1 MGKTKEEKQDETFM
15 VKVATFIVDR
25 RNLFFLLFIL
35 MILFSIV
42 SMNWVKVEN
51 ELSTKIL
58 FETLMGPS
66 VPPRRKWLL
75 EHSEEASDNLW

>member
-35 MILFSIV
+35 MILFSVV

-51 ELSTKIL
+51 ALSAYL
-58 FETLMGPS
+58 PETTETRQ
-66 VPPRRKWLL
+66 VFYLL
-75 EHSEEASDNLW
+75 